1 MSEQRQ
7 RLLVKSAESMISL
20 VREKGLLPDAALTK
34 VAFDMDL
41 LPAEIQRVAETYNQ
55 TRSLH
60 HFTVSKGNDRL
71 LEFPL
76 ADGEKVATTVF
87 PSSSVRSSAPSQDL
101 VKAARAGYTGP
112 SRFATVAMTKTAE
125 APQPVISTDLS
136 KPMPRPLSLQ
146 VSEKVASKNRSQQQ
160 WARDELGVRKE
171 LLKRAALRVGERVGL
186 MHKLAGAARLDLS
199 RLDNAIRTRYPD
211 DGEKLAS
218 VVRVLAE
225 LPGNLGQT
233 RSGPTLVDWTS
244 EPYLSV
250 SKFRDEMIATGQ
262 AASDLNEKSAF
273 LEITQGVVG
282 GIKGGLSGMSGEA
295 AYDKEK
301 SKAYESL
308 QDPDHRDTMTRVK
321 VKALLSD
328 LLSNDE
334 VISKYEPSEVLDH
347 YNEITSLDP
356 ALATQPALIRGL
368 LRRTLQTGS
377 IDPFEVSQVLGSAK
391 SLTENRLKAQDIGEN
406 LSSDVKQNYTI
417 SGKPS
422 GAILG
427 SNLAGIQERFM
438 SGVSGGIES
447 SRGSGGSGVPKKS
460 PEVGDGLKE
469 PEIGN
474 GELGGKK

>member
-1 MSEQRQ
+1 
-7 RLLVKSAESMISL
+7 
-20 VREKGLLPDAALTK
+20 
-34 VAFDMDL
+34 
-41 LPAEIQRVAETYNQ
+41 
-55 TRSLH
+55 
-60 HFTVSKGNDRL
+60 
-71 LEFPL
+71 
-76 ADGEKVATTVF
+76 
-87 PSSSVRSSAPSQDL
+87 
-101 VKAARAGYTGP
+101 
-112 SRFATVAMTKTAE
+112 
-125 APQPVISTDLS
+125 
-136 KPMPRPLSLQ
+136 
-146 VSEKVASKNRSQQQ
+146 
-160 WARDELGVRKE
+160 
-171 LLKRAALRVGERVGL
+171 
-186 MHKLAGAARLDLS
+186 
-199 RLDNAIRTRYPD
+199 
-211 DGEKLAS
+211 
-218 VVRVLAE
+218 LAE

-282 GIKGGLSGMSGEA
+282 GIKGGLSGISGEA

-308 QDPDHRDTMTRVK
+308 QDPGHRDTMTRVK

-422 GAILG
+422 GAFLG
-427 SNLAGIQERFM
+427 SNLAGIHMRFM

-460 PEVGDGLKE
+460 PGVGDGLKG